1 MKHWTEGAGW
11 EMGESLLNVVQAKT
25 KDIVSAAPYFS
36 ISCDEVTTVDNQSWI
51 SIHVYTISDWE
62 RVPMLL
68 SLERVI
74 EGGSAESISNIIL
87 GALAKQG
94 GLTPQ
99 QIRDRFMAFGA
110 DGASV
115 LQGKKNGVTNRL
127 QVSHAPH
134 MQGMHCVAHRSNLA
148 VQCLSDLEMV
158 SRIETLLSA
167 LHMYFSKSPK
177 RHLELQKL
185 AELFETKG
193 RKILQNVKTRWISM
207 LSPLKRVLSEYRT
220 LLVKMYSDQFVK
232 PVIPAAKVNYELL
245 ANIRCLLTMAA
256 VVPLLEAVKALV
268 VFAQSPSVYVCD
280 FTRALNLCIQD
291 VHDLYCSEKAFTSDA
306 FACFIR
312 ISELSHDSIRLRWHP
327 DVNDCVEHLVF
338 EAHLSTSAG
347 SHLNATCIDPQTSM
361 KTFVT
366 KELFDI
372 TISGVKADVT
382 GLFL

>member
-1 MKHWTEGAGW
+1 
-11 EMGESLLNVVQAKT
+11 MGESLLNVVQAKT
-25 KDIVSAAPYFS
+25 KDIVSVAPYFS

-167 LHMYFSKSPK
+167 LHRYFSKSPK

-193 RKILQNVKTRWISM
+193 KKN
-207 LSPLKRVLSEYRT
+207 
-220 LLVKMYSDQFVK
+220 
-232 PVIPAAKVNYELL
+232 
-245 ANIRCLLTMAA
+245 
-256 VVPLLEAVKALV
+256 
-268 VFAQSPSVYVCD
+268 PSKCE
-280 FTRALNLCIQD
+280 N
-291 VHDLYCSEKAFTSDA
+291 
-306 FACFIR
+306 
-312 ISELSHDSIRLRWHP
+312 
-327 DVNDCVEHLVF
+327 
-338 EAHLSTSAG
+338 
-347 SHLNATCIDPQTSM
+347 
-361 KTFVT
+361 
-366 KELFDI
+366 
-372 TISGVKADVT
+372 
-382 GLFL
+382 

>member
-1 MKHWTEGAGW
+1 
-11 EMGESLLNVVQAKT
+11 
-25 KDIVSAAPYFS
+25 
-36 ISCDEVTTVDNQSWI
+36 VDNQSWI

-99 QIRDRFMAFGA
+99 QIKDRFMTFRA

-167 LHMYFSKSPK
+167 LHRYFSKSPK

-185 AELFETKG
+185 AGLLETKG
-193 RKILQNVKTRWISM
+193 KKILQNVKTRWISM

-232 PVIPAAKVNYELL
+232 PVIPAAKINYEL
-245 ANIRCLLTMAA
+245 
-256 VVPLLEAVKALV
+256 
-268 VFAQSPSVYVCD
+268 
-280 FTRALNLCIQD
+280 
-291 VHDLYCSEKAFTSDA
+291 
-306 FACFIR
+306 
-312 ISELSHDSIRLRWHP
+312 
-327 DVNDCVEHLVF
+327 
-338 EAHLSTSAG
+338 
-347 SHLNATCIDPQTSM
+347 
-361 KTFVT
+361 
-366 KELFDI
+366 
-372 TISGVKADVT
+372 
-382 GLFL
+382 